1 MIEYTTN
8 GTLNPST
15 ANLNIIENQLKQ
27 YELKNESESDYGELQ
42 LIDKHKLHR
51 DYTIKFDFGD
61 VEVFRDISLCDDKI
75 FKFEFGTYS
84 IKRGKKNVAF
94 KFKVYLEDIDVA
106 KSCGEAGVKRFKEL
120 VKLFKKISENCRK
133 NAN

>member
-1 MIEYTTN
+1 MVGKSTQLREYIFN
-8 GTLNPST
+8 Q
-15 ANLNIIENQLKQ
+15 LNIIEAQLKQ
-27 YELKNESESDYGELQ
+27 YELKNHSDSDYGELQ

-51 DYTIKFDFGD
+51 DYNIKYDFGD

-94 KFKVYLEDIDVA
+94 KFKVYLEDAVL
-106 KSCGEAGVKRFKEL
+106 CGEAGVKQFKEL
-120 VKLFKKISENCRK
+120 VKLFKKIAENCRK